1 MSSDVYKCVMN
12 PTWAHIILSDLT
24 KLSNIN
30 GKAIER
36 IELVNDLPY
45 VSSMDDIETGVIGN
59 PPSCEIPPNVC
70 IATIYFK

>member
-12 PTWAHIILSDLT
+12 PDKAHIILSDLLSTPDINYKSIDRVELT
-24 KLSNIN
+24 K
-30 GKAIER
+30 
-36 IELVNDLPY
+36 LPY